1 MENVRAALM
10 RQRPARFLLGIIFLM
25 SISVPAF
32 ASANVTC
39 QIDDRYIEF
48 ELEAIAGRAGPIVQ
62 VQVGSIVIKPAAGVT
77 LASPK
82 ITFDRTNIVQQWDLG
97 GDLRLQIEAG
107 DDAAKENVNLVIFA
121 TLNSKTD
128 KYSGRYVLK
137 ISSAGKT
144 KELKGRIKE
153 CEAG

>member
-1 MENVRAALM
+1 MENIRAAFM
-10 RQRPARFLLGIIFLM
+10 RRRPARYLLGIIFLM
-25 SISVPAF
+25 LISAPAF

-39 QIDDRYIEF
+39 QIDDKYIEF

-62 VQVGSIVIKPAAGVT
+62 VQVGSIVIKPGAGVS
-77 LASPK
+77 LSSPK
-82 ITFDRTNIVQQWDLG
+82 ITFDRSHIVQQWDLA
-97 GDLRLQIEAG
+97 GDLRLQIETE
-107 DDAAKENVNLVIFA
+107 DDVAKENVNLVIFA
-121 TLNSKTD
+121 TLNPKTD